1 MSFTLKT
8 YQEDCLTR
16 LSDYLT
22 KTAVMGAANAFN
34 TMPDLPVKYRAVPGW
49 AKSEQLPYVCL
60 RVPTGGGKTII
71 GACATGVVRRDL
83 LGTEQCVV
91 LWLAHT
97 GQILDQTIK
106 ALRKSDHP
114 YRLALEKAAAGP
126 VTILDIQEALY
137 VTRGT
142 LDATTTVIVST
153 IQSLRVEDTDNRKV
167 YEQAGALQHHFDAP
181 FAELQKS
188 LADVPDV
195 AVYSLAHV
203 LRSRRPI
210 VIMDEAHNAR
220 SALSFDFLQ
229 RLDPSA
235 IIEFTATPDQ
245 DKSPSNVLYSVTAS
259 RLKEADMIKL
269 PIRLVAR
276 PQWKEAVQAAIAK
289 RDELE
294 KHAADERK
302 ATGEYIRPIVLV
314 QAQAKSAHGE
324 PVTVEVL
331 RKALIDDFQIPE
343 EHIARATG
351 EDGPLPDDILEESSK
366 IRYVLTVQKLREGW
380 DCPFAYVLCSA
391 SNLSSKTAV
400 EQTLGRIL
408 RMPKA
413 TRKTCPDLNQAYAF
427 VTSEDFEATAK
438 NLTDTLVDTMGFS
451 KFEAKQA
458 VEKQAEF
465 PHDDGGGVG
474 GLFANEFTEK
484 VDEKPAMKV
493 LPAELAAKVTFDAA
507 AGTLTYAGTAM
518 PVEERMALEAAFKT
532 EEAKVAV
539 RKIYQRSWNQ
549 PTDPAALG
557 KKFSVPWLCVKAG
570 TQLAVFEDQHHNA
583 PWKLADRSAVL
594 TPEEFTPSVGMS
606 RVGVVDVTKAGDMTY
621 TAGEVQYL
629 KELRGQMLL
638 HEARGPKSMPQLVA
652 WLDRAIYNQWVTP
665 GDKAQFLTRVVRY
678 LLEDRG
684 IALEDLLASR
694 FTLVDRAADLIER
707 HRRQAAKTQYDMLL
721 LPEAVTPLVVDPKVL
736 FSFKGSQYPA
746 PAWYTPGIEFKR
758 HYFPKPADMNGDEAK
773 CAAEIDRSSAVEYW
787 VRNLTRHDCS
797 FWLQTSTDKFYPDFV
812 ALRKDGRVA
821 AVEFKAFKDVSND
834 DSKEKKAI
842 GEVWAARS
850 GDACRFA
857 MVTEKDYSTIVPEL
871 LTK

>member
-8 YQEDCLTR
+8 YQQDCLDR
-16 LSDYLT
+16 LSAFLK
-22 KTAVMGAANAFN
+22 KTAAVGAANAFN
-34 TMPDLPVKYRAVPGW
+34 LMPDLPVKYRAVPGW
-49 AKSEQLPYVCL
+49 AKCEQLPYVCL

-71 GACATGVVRRDL
+71 GACATGVVRREL
-83 LGTEQCVV
+83 LGTEHCVV
-91 LWLAHT
+91 LWLAPT
-97 GQILDQTIK
+97 GQIVDQTIK
-106 ALRKSDHP
+106 ALRKKDHP
-114 YRLALEKAAAGP
+114 YRLALEQAAAGP

-142 LDATTTVIVST
+142 LDGSTTVIVST

-181 FAELQKS
+181 FAELQKT
-188 LADVPDV
+188 LAEVPDV

-203 LRSRRPI
+203 LRSRRPV

-220 SALSFDFLQ
+220 SELTFDFLQ

-245 DKSPSNVLYSVTAS
+245 DKSPSNVLYSVTAA

-276 PQWKEAVQAAIAK
+276 PQWKEAVQAAKGK
-289 RDELE
+289 REELE
-294 KHAADERK
+294 ARAGEERK
-302 ATGEYIRPIVLV
+302 VTGEYIRPIVLM

-324 PVTVEVL
+324 PVTVDVL
-331 RKALIDDFQIPE
+331 RKALIEDFGIPE
-343 EHIARATG
+343 DHIARATG
-351 EDGPLPDDILEESSK
+351 EDGPLPDDILEETSK

-391 SNLSSKTAV
+391 SNLSSRTAV

-413 TRKTCPDLNQAYAF
+413 TLKKCPDLNQAYAF

-458 VEKQAEF
+458 VEKQAEIPF
-465 PHDDGGGVG
+465 EGGGG
-474 GLFANEFTEK
+474 GLWAKEFTEK
-484 VDEKPAMKV
+484 VEEKPAITA
-493 LPAELAAKVTFDAA
+493 LTPELAAKVTFDAT

-518 PVEERMALEAAFKT
+518 PVEELTALEGVFKT

-539 RKIYQRSWNQ
+539 RKIFQRSWNQ

-557 KKFSVPWLCVKAG
+557 RKFAVPILCLKVGSQVA
-570 TQLAVFEDQHHNA
+570 LFEDQHHNA
-583 PWKLADRSAVL
+583 PWKLADRSAAL
-594 TPEEFTPSVGMS
+594 SAEDFTPSAGMS

-638 HEARGPKSMPQLVA
+638 HEARGPKTMPQLVA

-665 GDKAQFLTRVVRY
+665 GDKAQFLTRVVRH
-678 LLEDRG
+678 LLEVRS
-684 IALEDLLASR
+684 IALEDVLASR
-694 FTLVDRAADLIER
+694 FTLVDRAAELIER
-707 HRRQAAKTQYDMLL
+707 HRKEAATSQYNMLL
-721 LPEAVTPLVVDPKVL
+721 LPDAATPIVVDPKVAFRFPL
-736 FSFKGSQYPA
+736 TQYPA
-746 PAWYTPGIEFKR
+746 PSIYTGGLTFKK
-758 HYFPKPADMNGDEAK
+758 HYYKAPAEMNGDEAK
-773 CAAEIDRSSAVEYW
+773 CAAEIDRSDAVEYW

-812 ALRKDGRVA
+812 ALRKDGRVV

-850 GDACRFA
+850 GGACRFA
-857 MVTEKDYSTIVPEL
+857 MVTEKDFQTVVPALLST
-871 LTK
+871 

>member
-1 MSFTLKT
+1 MATFTLKP
-8 YQEDCLTR
+8 YQQDCLDR
-16 LSDYLT
+16 LSVFLK
-22 KTAVMGAANAFN
+22 KTAAMGAANAFN

-49 AKSEQLPYVCL
+49 AKSIELPYVCL

-83 LGTEQCVV
+83 LGAEQCVV
-91 LWLAHT
+91 LWLAPT
-97 GQILDQTIK
+97 GQIVDQTIK
-106 ALRKSDHP
+106 ALRKKGHP
-114 YRLALEKAAAGP
+114 YHLALEQAAAGP

-142 LDATTTVIVST
+142 LDGSTTVIVST

-181 FAELQKS
+181 FAALQKS

-203 LRSRRPI
+203 LRSRRP
-210 VIMDEAHNAR
+210 VVVMDEAHNAR
-220 SALSFDFLQ
+220 SELTFNFLQ

-245 DKSPSNVLYSVTAS
+245 EKSPSNVLYSVTAS

-294 KHAADERK
+294 ARADDERK

-314 QAQAKSAHGE
+314 QAQPKSAHGE
-324 PVTVEVL
+324 PQTVDVL
-331 RKALIDDFQIPE
+331 RKALIEDFDIPE

-351 EDGPLPDDILEESSK
+351 EDGPLPDDILEETSK

-391 SNLSSKTAV
+391 SNLSSRTAV

-413 TRKTCPDLNQAYAF
+413 TLKRCPDLNQAYAF

-438 NLTDTLVDTMGFS
+438 NLTDTLIETMGFS

-458 VEKQAEF
+458 VEMQAEI
-465 PHDDGGGVG
+465 PYADGGG
-474 GLFANEFTEK
+474 GLFATEFTEK
-484 VDEKPAMKV
+484 VDEKPAMQT
-493 LPAELAAKVTFDAA
+493 LPPELAAKVTFDKTAR
-507 AGTLTYAGTAM
+507 TLTYTGTSM
-518 PVEERMALEAAFKT
+518 PVEERTALEAAFTSDESKI
-532 EEAKVAV
+532 AV
-539 RKIYQRSWNQ
+539 RKIYRRSWNQ

-557 KKFSVPWLCVKAG
+557 RKFAIPLLCVRKG
-570 TQLAVFEDQHHNA
+570 TQLALFEDQHHNA
-583 PWKLADRSAVL
+583 SWKLADRSAVL
-594 TPEEFTPSVGMS
+594 TAEEFSPSAGIS
-606 RVGVVDVTKAGDMTY
+606 RVGLVDVTKTGDMTY
-621 TAGEVQYL
+621 TAGVVQYL

-638 HEARGPKSMPQLVA
+638 HEARGPKSLAQLVA

-678 LLEDRG
+678 LIEDRG
-684 IALEDLLASR
+684 LALEDVLASR

-707 HRRQAAKTQYDMLL
+707 HRKEASKVQYQMLL
-721 LPEAVTPLVVDPKVL
+721 SPDAATPLVVDPKML
-736 FSFKGSQYPA
+736 FSFRAAQYPA
-746 PAWYTPGIEFKR
+746 SAWYTPGIEFKH
-758 HYFPKPADMNGDEAK
+758 HYFLKPADMNGDEAK
-773 CAAEIDRSSAVEYW
+773 CAAEIDRSPTTEHW
-787 VRNLTRHDCS
+787 VRNLTRHDCA

-821 AVEFKAFKDVSND
+821 VVEFKALKDVSND
-834 DSKEKKAI
+834 DNKEKKAI

-850 GDACRFA
+850 AGQCRFA
-857 MVTEKDYSTIVPEL
+857 MVTENDYQTIVPSL
-871 LTK
+871 LSN

>member
-1 MSFTLKT
+1 MATFALKP
-8 YQEDCLTR
+8 YQQDCLTR
-16 LSDYLT
+16 LSDYLK
-22 KTAVMGAANAFN
+22 KTATMGAANAFN

-49 AKSEQLPYVCL
+49 AKSGQLPYVCL

-91 LWLAHT
+91 LWLAPT
-97 GQILDQTIK
+97 GQIVDQTIK
-106 ALRKSDHP
+106 ALRKKDHP
-114 YRLALEKAAAGP
+114 YRLALEQAAAGP

-142 LDATTTVIVST
+142 LDGSTTVIVST

-181 FAELQKS
+181 FAELQKT
-188 LADVPDV
+188 LAEVPDV

-203 LRSRRPI
+203 LRLRRPV

-220 SALSFDFLQ
+220 SELTFDFLQ

-235 IIEFTATPDQ
+235 IVEFTATPDQ

-259 RLKEADMIKL
+259 RLKDADMIKL

-276 PQWKEAVQAAIAK
+276 PQWKEAVQAAVAK

-294 KHAADERK
+294 KHADAERK

-324 PVTVEVL
+324 PVTVDVL
-331 RKALIDDFQIPE
+331 RKTLIEDFGIPE
-343 EHIARATG
+343 DHIARATG
-351 EDGPLPDDILEESSK
+351 EDGPLPDDILEETSK

-408 RMPKA
+408 RMPRAELK
-413 TRKTCPDLNQAYAF
+413 KCPDLNQAYAF
-427 VTSEDFEATAK
+427 VTSEDFETTAK

-458 VEKQAEF
+458 VERQAEIPF
-465 PHDDGGGVG
+465 ERGGG
-474 GLFANEFTEK
+474 GLFAKEFTEK
-484 VDEKPAMKV
+484 VDEKPAIKT
-493 LPAELAAKVTFDAA
+493 LSPELAAKVTFDAG
-507 AGTLTYAGTAM
+507 AGTLTYAGAMM
-518 PVEERMALEAAFKT
+518 PVEERTALEAAFTT

-539 RKIYQRSWNQ
+539 RKIFQRSWNQ
-549 PTDPAALG
+549 PTDPASLG
-557 KKFSVPWLCVKAG
+557 RKFSVPMLCVKVGA
-570 TQLAVFEDQHHNA
+570 QLALFEDQHHNA
-583 PWKLADRSAVL
+583 PWKLADRSAAL
-594 TPEEFTPSVGMS
+594 TAEEFTPSAGMS

-629 KELRGQMLL
+629 TELRRQMLL
-638 HEARGPKSMPQLVA
+638 HESHAPKTLPQLVA
-652 WLDRAIYNQWVTP
+652 WLDRTIYNHWVTP
-665 GDKAQFLTRVVRY
+665 GDKAQFLTRVVRH
-678 LLEDRG
+678 LVEDRT
-684 IALEDLLASR
+684 IALEDVLASR

-707 HRRQAAKTQYDMLL
+707 HRKEAAKQQYNLLL
-721 LPEAVTPLVVDPKVL
+721 LPEAVTPVVVDPKML

-746 PAWYTPGIEFKR
+746 SAWYTPGIEFKH

-773 CAAEIDRSSAVEYW
+773 CAAEIDRSNAVEHW
-787 VRNLTRHDCS
+787 VRNLQRPECA
-797 FWLQTSTDKFYPDFV
+797 FWLQTSTDKFYPDFI
-812 ALRKDGRVA
+812 ALRKDGKVA
-821 AVEFKAFKDVSND
+821 AVEFKAFKDASND

-842 GEVWAARS
+842 GEVWEARS
-850 GDACRFA
+850 GGACGFA
-857 MVTEKDYSTIVPEL
+857 MVTEKDYQSVVPAL
-871 LTK
+871 LNV

>member
-1 MSFTLKT
+1 MSFDLKP
-8 YQEDCLTR
+8 YQKCCLKR
-16 LSDYLT
+16 LSDYLK

-34 TMPDLPVKYRAVPGW
+34 TMPDLPVKYRPVPGW

-71 GACATGVVRRDL
+71 GACATGIVRRDL

-91 LWLAHT
+91 LWLAPT
-97 GQILDQTIK
+97 GQIVDQTIK
-106 ALRKSDHP
+106 ALRKKDHP
-114 YRLALEKAAAGP
+114 YRLALEQAAAGP

-142 LDATTTVIVST
+142 LDGSTTVIVST

-181 FAELQKS
+181 FAELQKA
-188 LADVPDV
+188 LAEVPDV

-203 LRSRRPI
+203 LRSRRPV

-220 SALSFDFLQ
+220 SELTFDFLQ

-235 IIEFTATPDQ
+235 IVEFTATPDQ
-245 DKSPSNVLYSVTAS
+245 DKSPSNVLYSVTAA

-289 RDELE
+289 RDDLE

-302 ATGEYIRPIVLV
+302 ATGEYIRPIVLM

-324 PVTVEVL
+324 PVTVDVL
-331 RKALIDDFQIPE
+331 RKALIEDFQIPE
-343 EHIARATG
+343 DQIARATG
-351 EDGPLPDDILEESSK
+351 EDGPLPDDILEETSK

-391 SNLSSKTAV
+391 SNLSSRTAV

-413 TRKTCPDLNQAYAF
+413 TLKKCPDLNQAYAF

-458 VEKQAEF
+458 VEKQAEIPF
-465 PHDDGGGVG
+465 EGGGG
-474 GLFANEFTEK
+474 GLFATEFTEK
-484 VDEKPAMKV
+484 VVEKPAITA
-493 LPAELAAKVTFDAA
+493 LPPELAAKVRFDAA

-518 PVEERMALEAAFKT
+518 PVEERTALEAVFKT

-539 RKIYQRSWNQ
+539 RRLFQRSWNQ

-557 KKFSVPWLCVKAG
+557 RKFAVPVLCLKVG
-570 TQLAVFEDQHHNA
+570 SELALFEDQHHNA
-583 PWKLADRSAVL
+583 PWKLADRSASL
-594 TPEEFTPSVGMS
+594 SEEEFTPSAGMS
-606 RVGVVDVTKAGDMTY
+606 RVGVVDVSKSGDMTY

-638 HEARGPKSMPQLVA
+638 HEARGPKTLAQLVA
-652 WLDRAIYNQWVTP
+652 WLDHAIYNPWVTP
-665 GDKAQFLTRVVRY
+665 GDKAQYLTRVVRH
-678 LLEDRG
+678 LVEDRG
-684 IALEDLLASR
+684 LALEDVLASR

-707 HRRQAAKTQYDMLL
+707 HRREAAKTQYNLL
-721 LPEAVTPLVVDPKVL
+721 LMPDAVTPVVVDPRIL

-746 PAWYTPGIEFKR
+746 SAWYTPGIEFKH

-773 CAAEIDRSSAVEYW
+773 CAAEIDRSPAVEHW
-787 VRNLTRHDCS
+787 VRNLTRHDCA

-842 GEVWAARS
+842 GEVWEARS
-850 GDACRFA
+850 GGSCRFA
-857 MVTEKDYSTIVPEL
+857 MVTEKDYQVVIPGL
-871 LTK
+871 LTS